1 MNPENPSSDQKPD
14 SSGASKTRLELLD
27 ENRLL
32 QEKLLQMEADSRSEK
47 ERNRTLARAI
57 NIGYWE
63 WDEETKRSAYFSE
76 EMAGILGMSLES
88 LYETYL
94 SEEDFYHSVH
104 PEDLDHYISNLS
116 TVLDLDYPRDVAHTF
131 DYRIVRPDGE
141 VRYVR
146 ELEYGTQEKDGVV
159 TRSFGAIQDITVHHE
174 SMRAARESEQRYGSL
189 FSKLP
194 LGVMEQDWSV
204 IKKGVDKLRSE
215 GVENLKAYLINN
227 PVVLRELVATVS
239 IKSVNEAL
247 LKIYG
252 AESAEEYIAE
262 EENSGDWLDEEWAD
276 LYASEI
282 AGLAG
287 PERINYA
294 ELTETRMDDSVFQ
307 TRLITSIV
315 RGDEDSWNRVITI
328 VEDVTERKQQ
338 EIALSKS
345 KQRYGS
351 LFSQMPL
358 GVLEQ
363 DYSSLKQGIDKL
375 RSQGVEN
382 IREYLEANGGFLQE
396 LVIGANVTAANEKL
410 LKLYGV
416 ETLQEFREDDR
427 NVESWWSDEWVK
439 FYASE
444 IEGLLSPD
452 NLNIAELKEERA
464 DGSLFEVRMT
474 TKAVRGCEDSWE
486 RIITLHEDITEQKLN
501 EIALIEAKE
510 AAEQASKAKS
520 EFLATMSHEIRTP
533 MNGVL
538 GMTEL
543 LIDTGL
549 DMRAQRLAITAHR
562 SAESLLEIINDILDF
577 SKIEADK
584 MELSEE
590 DFDLREVL
598 EDVLEMIAGQAH
610 RKGLE
615 CIGNLP
621 PELPRQVRGDAMR
634 LRQVMVNL
642 LGNAVKFTER
652 GEIRLS
658 ATVERRNVDSF
669 QMVFEISDTGPGIP
683 LENQDSIFNAF
694 DQVDSSA
701 SRRFGGTGLGLAIT
715 GRLVDLMAGRIELES
730 TPGNGTLFRLNIP
743 LDVAN
748 NDITQPKPPEALVGL
763 RILVVDDHPTNRE
776 ILHNQVISWGM
787 RNDNVDSA
795 VKAIE
800 YIRVAQAEN
809 DPYQIVLLDWHM
821 PDMDGLELARNL
833 TTDPSI
839 RTPQLV
845 LLSSTGFDSRSTI
858 AKKASIA
865 AHLQK
870 PVRQQL
876 LLDCLCE
883 VLGMKKSGNKT
894 TIAED
899 RQFEGEVLLAEDNEV
914 NQEVAIGMLMLL
926 GCNADLAEN
935 GSAAV
940 IAAKGKRYDL
950 ILMDCHMP
958 EMNGFEAS
966 RKLREHEEQRGLPR
980 TPIVALTADV
990 KKGIEDEC
998 AEAGMDGYLSKPFSK
1013 TKLEALLG
1021 QWLTSDK
1028 SVAESS
1034 TELSVAVISPAEKI
1048 IDIDVLNQLKS
1059 LSETT
1064 GRDILGKS
1072 ARFFL
1077 RQTPDDV
1084 ASLLQAAA
1092 QADLETVRNIAHSLK
1107 SSSANLG
1114 AMGFSRLCNQIEDS
1128 AREGR
1133 IETALAQLPEVEAML
1148 PQLLYELRQQAGI
1161 DGSVELDEMEPD
1173 QSPAKTSAPSILV
1186 VDDDNGFRLTT
1197 SEALKGTGFN
1207 VIEASSG
1214 EAALSILEETVPDLV
1229 LLDAI
1234 MPSIDGFEVCTQ
1246 IRKRRET
1253 RSIPVMILT
1262 GLGDMESVN
1271 KAFESGAT
1279 DFIVKPVNYSVLSS
1293 RIRFQLRVA
1302 ENLKELNISKE
1313 WLASAQRIAGV
1324 GYWQWDSVN
1333 DRITVSEQLVEMLS
1347 LENASAFKNL
1357 NDFLNFVHPQDQ
1369 EFIRSKILSVS
1380 LDGATSSDDYRLVT
1394 LQSETIVVHQELAQP
1409 SNSSDIVLGTVQ
1421 DVTLQRESERK
1432 IRQLAYSDELTG
1444 LASRVYFHTHL
1455 EDVIKASHRRSERF
1469 ALLFLD
1475 LDGFK
1480 DVNDSLGHDVGDML
1494 LKIVAKRLQDLI
1506 RDTDFVARLSGDEF
1520 CILVDNIDDQYGAA
1534 YVAERCLE
1542 EMNEP
1547 INLGGQNIRTRC
1559 SIGIAYYPKDGE
1571 DSQSLLKAAD
1581 SAMYAAKEAGKHRY
1595 VYYQPEFT
1603 EKAEERL
1610 RIEQEL
1616 RLTIDNDELELH
1628 YQPQIDL
1635 KTGRMTG
1642 VEALVRWNH
1651 PTRGMVAPLE
1661 FIDIAERIGFTKPL
1675 GEWVLK
1681 TACQQ
1686 AMAWRDMGLPELQL
1700 AVNISASHFQDADFI
1715 SMVEKTLEDSGFPAS
1730 LLELEVTESVT
1741 QPTSR
1746 NISIFTRL
1754 RKMGIRIAIDDFGT
1768 GYSSLASLKLLPID
1782 CLKIDRLFIKDML
1795 QNPESSILLGT
1806 IIGAAHALGHAVV
1819 AEGVEEDDQVK
1830 VLTAIGSDFIQGF
1843 YFSKPVAARAIPDLA
1858 KTDFIT
1864 GGSQSEMMLP
1874 LQQKKAL

>member
-1 MNPENPSSDQKPD
+1 LIPENPDHSKNPD
-14 SSGASKTRLELLD
+14 SSDAPKSKQALLD
-27 ENRLL
+27 EIRLL
-32 QEKLLQMEADSRSEK
+32 RKNLAEVEAENLFTK
-47 ERNRTLARAI
+47 ERNKTLSRAI
-57 NIGYWE
+57 NIGHWE
-63 WDEETKRSAYFSE
+63 WDETTKRAAYFSE
-76 EMAGILGMSLES
+76 EMAAILGVSLES
-88 LYETYL
+88 LYETYQC
-94 SEEDFYHSVH
+94 EDDFYAIVH
-104 PEDLDHYISNLS
+104 PDDLEHYKSNLS
-116 TVLDLDYPRDVAHTF
+116 VVLDPDHPRGLAHTF
-131 DYRIVRPDGE
+131 DYRIVRSDGE

-146 ELEYGTQEKDGVV
+146 ELEYGTQKENGVV
-159 TRSFGAIQDITVHHE
+159 TRSFGAIQDITDHRE
-174 SMRAARESEQRYGSL
+174 SIRSARESEQRYSSL

-194 LGVMEQDWSV
+194 LGAMEQDWSL
-204 IKKGVDKLRSE
+204 IKQVVDKLRSE
-215 GVENLKAYLINN
+215 GIEDLKAHFDKN
-227 PVVLRELVATVS
+227 PDLVRELVSTIS
-239 IKSVNEAL
+239 IKSVNGAL

-252 AESAEEYIAE
+252 AESAEEFIEE
-262 EENSGDWLDEEWAD
+262 EENSDEWLDDEWVN
-276 LYASEI
+276 LYVTEI
-282 AGLAG
+282 AALAG
-287 PERINYA
+287 PDGINYA
-294 ELTETRMDDSVFQ
+294 ELTETRMDDSLFV
-307 TRLITSIV
+307 TRLITSV
-315 RGDEDSWNRVITI
+315 VKDDEDSWKRILTI
-328 VEDVTERKQQ
+328 VEDVTERKQN
-338 EIALSKS
+338 EIALTQS

-363 DYSSLKQGIDKL
+363 DYSSLKQGIDEL

-382 IREYLEANGGFLQE
+382 IREYLEANGDFLQE
-396 LVIGANVTAANEKL
+396 LVTGTTVTAANEKL
-410 LKLYGV
+410 LELYGV
-416 ETLQEFREDDR
+416 ETLQKFREDDR
-427 NVESWWSDEWVK
+427 NVESWWSDKWVK

-444 IEGLLSPD
+444 VEDLLSPA
-452 NLNIAELKEERA
+452 NLNVAEIEDERA
-464 DGSLFEVRMT
+464 DGTVFATLFT
-474 TKAVRGCEDSWE
+474 TKAVRGSEDSWE
-486 RIITLHEDITEQKLN
+486 RIISLQEDITERKQN

-510 AAEQASKAKS
+510 AAEEASKAKS

-584 MELSEE
+584 MELTEE

-621 PELPRQVRGDAMR
+621 PELPRQVRGDAVR

-652 GEIRLS
+652 GEVRLTAS
-658 ATVERRNVDSF
+658 VEQRNVDTY
-669 QMVFEISDTGPGIP
+669 QMVFEVSDTGTGIP
-683 LENQDSIFNAF
+683 LEKQDTIFDAF
-694 DQVDSSA
+694 DQVDSST

-715 GRLVDLMAGRIELES
+715 CRLVDLMAGQIELES

-743 LDVAN
+743 LAAASE
-748 NDITQPKPPEALVGL
+748 DITQPQPPEALVGL
-763 RILVVDDHPTNRE
+763 RVLVVDDHETNRE

-800 YIRVAQAEN
+800 HIRLAQAKN

-821 PDMDGLELARNL
+821 PDMDGLELARTL

-839 RTPQLV
+839 RTPRLV
-845 LLSSTGFDSRSTI
+845 LLSSTGFDSSSTI
-858 AKKASIA
+858 AKKASISL
-865 AHLQK
+865 HLQK

-883 VLGMKKSGNKT
+883 VIGMKKSGNQAAT
-894 TIAED
+894 TED
-899 RQFEGEVLLAEDNEV
+899 RQFEGEVLLAEDNQV
-914 NQEVAIGMLMLL
+914 NQEVAIGMLMAL

-966 RKLREHEEQRGLPR
+966 RKLREHENKQGLSR

-990 KKGIEDEC
+990 KKGIEAEC
-998 AEAGMDGYLSKPFSK
+998 TEAGMDGYLSKPFSK
-1013 TKLEALLG
+1013 IKLEELLD
-1021 QWLTSDK
+1021 QWLTSGK
-1028 SVAESS
+1028 SIAESNTEQSTATIDS
-1034 TELSVAVISPAEKI
+1034 TEKVI
-1048 IDIDVLNQLKS
+1048 DTDVLQELKS

-1072 ARFFL
+1072 VRFFL
-1077 RQTPDDV
+1077 RQTPEDV
-1084 ASLLQAAA
+1084 AALRLAVS
-1092 QADLETVRNIAHSLK
+1092 QADLETLGTLAHSLK

-1114 AMGFSRLCNQIEDS
+1114 AMSFSKYCNQIEDL
-1128 AREGR
+1128 AREGNT
-1133 IETALAQLPEVEAML
+1133 EKASAQLQAVEALL
-1148 PQLLYELRQQAGI
+1148 PRLLYELRQQVGI
-1161 DGSVELDEMEPD
+1161 DESVEFNEMEQTQP
-1173 QSPAKTSAPSILV
+1173 SRESSAPAILV

-1197 SEALKGTGFN
+1197 SEALKGNGFN

-1214 EAALSILEETVPDLV
+1214 EAALSILEESLPDLV

-1253 RSIPVMILT
+1253 RAVPVMILT

-1279 DFIVKPVNYSVLSS
+1279 DFIVKPVNYAVLSS

-1302 ENLKELNISKE
+1302 ENLKELNISQE

-1324 GYWQWDSVN
+1324 GYWQWNAVSDE
-1333 DRITVSEQLVEMLS
+1333 ITVSEQLAEMLS
-1347 LENASAFKNL
+1347 LENASGFKNL

-1369 EFIRSKILSVS
+1369 EFVRNRILSAS

-1394 LQSETIVVHQELAQP
+1394 LQSETLVVHQELAQP
-1409 SNSSDIVLGTVQ
+1409 SNSSEIVLGTVQ
-1421 DVTLQRESERK
+1421 DITLQRESERK

-1444 LASRVYFHTHL
+1444 LASRVYFHKHL

-1494 LKIVAKRLQDLI
+1494 LKIVAKRLQDLV

-1520 CILVDNIDDQYGAA
+1520 CILVDNISDQYGAA

-1542 EMNEP
+1542 ELNEP
-1547 INLGGQNIRTRC
+1547 IDLGRQNIRTRC
-1559 SIGIAYYPKDGE
+1559 SIGIAYYPDDGE
-1571 DSQSLLKAAD
+1571 
-1581 SAMYAAKEAGKHRY
+1581 ET
-1595 VYYQPEFT
+1595 V
-1603 EKAEERL
+1603 
-1610 RIEQEL
+1610 
-1616 RLTIDNDELELH
+1616 
-1628 YQPQIDL
+1628 
-1635 KTGRMTG
+1635 
-1642 VEALVRWNH
+1642 
-1651 PTRGMVAPLE
+1651 
-1661 FIDIAERIGFTKPL
+1661 
-1675 GEWVLK
+1675 
-1681 TACQQ
+1681 
-1686 AMAWRDMGLPELQL
+1686 
-1700 AVNISASHFQDADFI
+1700 
-1715 SMVEKTLEDSGFPAS
+1715 
-1730 LLELEVTESVT
+1730 
-1741 QPTSR
+1741 
-1746 NISIFTRL
+1746 
-1754 RKMGIRIAIDDFGT
+1754 
-1768 GYSSLASLKLLPID
+1768 
-1782 CLKIDRLFIKDML
+1782 KI
-1795 QNPESSILLGT
+1795 QN
-1806 IIGAAHALGHAVV
+1806 
-1819 AEGVEEDDQVK
+1819 
-1830 VLTAIGSDFIQGF
+1830 
-1843 YFSKPVAARAIPDLA
+1843 RC
-1858 KTDFIT
+1858 
-1864 GGSQSEMMLP
+1864 
-1874 LQQKKAL
+1874 

>member
-1 MNPENPSSDQKPD
+1 MSSEKSNSGQNPASSD
-14 SSGASKTRLELLD
+14 SSKTRLELLD

-32 QEKLLQMEADSRSEK
+32 RK
-47 ERNRTLARAI
+47 NLAREEAEHQSTKELHQILSRTI
-57 NIGYWE
+57 NVGYWE
-63 WDEETKRSAYFSE
+63 WDETTKRSGYFSE
-76 EMAGILGMSLES
+76 EMAAILGVSLES
-88 LYETYL
+88 LYETYHC
-94 SEEDFYHSVH
+94 EEDYYSFVH
-104 PEDLDHYISNLS
+104 PDDLEHLIANLNVVQNSDHPQGL
-116 TVLDLDYPRDVAHTF
+116 AHTF

-141 VRYVR
+141 VRYLR
-146 ELEYGTQEKDGVV
+146 ELEYGTREEEGVI
-159 TRSFGAIQDITVHHE
+159 TRTFGAIQDITGHHE
-174 SMRAARESEQRYGSL
+174 SIQAARESEQRYSSL

-194 LGVMEQDWSV
+194 LGAMEQDWSL
-204 IKKGVDKLRSE
+204 IKQSLGKLRSE
-215 GVENLKAYLINN
+215 GVENLKAHFNKN
-227 PVVLRELVATVS
+227 PDLVRELVSTIS

-252 AESAEEYIAE
+252 AESAEEYIE
-262 EENSGDWLDEEWAD
+262 EEESSDEWLDDEWVD
-276 LYASEI
+276 LYATEI
-282 AGLAG
+282 AALAG
-287 PERINYA
+287 PDRINFS
-294 ELTETRMDDSVFQ
+294 ELIETRMDDSQFV
-307 TRLITSIV
+307 TRLITSV
-315 RGDEDSWNRVITI
+315 VKGDEDSWKRILTI
-328 VEDVTERKQQ
+328 VEDVTERKQN
-338 EIALSKS
+338 EIALTKS
-345 KQRYGS
+345 EQRYGS

-363 DYSSLKQGIDKL
+363 DYSSLKQGVDKL

-382 IREYLEANGGFLQE
+382 IREYLEANGDFLQE
-396 LVIGANVTAANEKL
+396 LVIGAKVTAANEKL
-410 LKLYGV
+410 LELYGV

-427 NVESWWSDEWVK
+427 NVESWWSDKWVK

-452 NLNIAELKEERA
+452 NLNIAEIKEKRP
-464 DGSLFEVRMT
+464 DSSLFEVRMT
-474 TKAVRGCEDSWE
+474 TKVVRGCEDSWE
-486 RIITLHEDITEQKLN
+486 RVITLHDDITEQKLN

-510 AAEQASKAKS
+510 TAEQASKAKS

-543 LIDTGL
+543 LMDTDL

-584 MELSEE
+584 MEITEE

-621 PELPRQVRGDAMR
+621 PELPRQVRGDAVR

-642 LGNAVKFTER
+642 LGNAVKFTEH
-652 GEIRLS
+652 GGVRLS
-658 ATVERRNVDSF
+658 ARVDERNVDTF
-669 QMVFEISDTGPGIP
+669 RIVFEVSDTGPGIP
-683 LENQDSIFNAF
+683 LEKQDTIFDAF
-694 DQVDSSA
+694 DQVDSST

-715 GRLVDLMAGRIELES
+715 CRLVDLMAGQIELES
-730 TPGNGTLFRLNIP
+730 TPGNGTIMRLNIP
-743 LDVAN
+743 LAVAN
-748 NDITQPKPPEALVGL
+748 EDITQPRPPEALVGL
-763 RILVVDDHPTNRE
+763 RILIVDDHASNRE

-800 YIRVAQAEN
+800 HIRLAQAEN

-821 PDMDGLELARNL
+821 PDMDGLELARTL

-839 RTPQLV
+839 RTPRLV
-845 LLSSTGFDSRSTI
+845 LLSSTGFDSSSTI
-858 AKKASIA
+858 AKKASIS

-883 VLGMKKSGNKT
+883 VIGMKKPGHKAASAKVQ
-894 TIAED
+894 
-899 RQFEGEVLLAEDNEV
+899 QFKGEVLLAEDNEV
-914 NQEVAIGMLMLL
+914 NQEVAIGMLMAL

-966 RKLREHEEQRGLPR
+966 RKLRELESKQGLSR
-980 TPIVALTADV
+980 TPIVALTADI
-990 KKGIEDEC
+990 KKGIEAEC
-998 AEAGMDGYLSKPFSK
+998 VEAGMDGYLSKPFSK
-1013 TKLEALLG
+1013 IKLEELLD
-1021 QWLTSDK
+1021 QWLTSGK
-1028 SVAESS
+1028 SVAESK
-1034 TELSVAVISPAEKI
+1034 TELSTVAIDPAEKI
-1048 IDIDVLNQLKS
+1048 IDTDVLQELKS

-1077 RQTPDDV
+1077 RQTPEDI
-1084 ASLLQAAA
+1084 AAMRQAAD
-1092 QADLETVRNIAHSLK
+1092 QADLETLRTLAHSLK

-1114 AMGFSRLCNQIEDS
+1114 AIGFSKLCSLLEDS
-1128 AREGR
+1128 ARDGN
-1133 IETALAQLPEVEAML
+1133 IENASSQLPALEALL
-1148 PQLLYELRQQAGI
+1148 PRLLYELRQQVGI
-1161 DGSVELDEMEPD
+1161 DESIEFDETEQAQPCSGSSMPV
-1173 QSPAKTSAPSILV
+1173 ILI

-1214 EAALSILEETVPDLV
+1214 EAAMSILEETLPDLV

-1234 MPSIDGFEVCTQ
+1234 MPTIDGFEVCMQ
-1246 IRKRRET
+1246 IRKSRET

-1262 GLGDMESVN
+1262 GLGDMDSVN

-1279 DFIVKPVNYSVLSS
+1279 DFIVKPINYAVLSS
-1293 RIRFQLRVA
+1293 RIQFQLRVA
-1302 ENLKELNISKE
+1302 DNLRELNISQE

-1324 GYWQWDSVN
+1324 GYWQWDSTA
-1333 DRITVSEQLVEMLS
+1333 DKFTVSEQLVEILS
-1347 LENASAFKNL
+1347 LENVSGFKNL
-1357 NDFLNFVHPQDQ
+1357 NDYLNFVHPQDQ
-1369 EFIRSKILSVS
+1369 EFVRSRINAVS
-1380 LDGATSSDDYRLVT
+1380 LDGVTSSDDYRMVT
-1394 LQSETIVVHQELAQP
+1394 FQSGAIVVHQELAQP
-1409 SNSSDIVLGTVQ
+1409 SNSSNIVLGTVQ
-1421 DVTLQRESERK
+1421 DITVQRESERK

-1444 LASRVYFHTHL
+1444 LASRVYFHKHI
-1455 EDVIKASHRRSERF
+1455 EDVIKAAHRRSERF
-1469 ALLFLD
+1469 ALLFFD

-1494 LKIVAKRLQDLI
+1494 LKVVAKRLQDLI
-1506 RDTDFVARLSGDEF
+1506 RDTDFVARLGGDEF

-1547 INLGGQNIRTRC
+1547 IKLGRQSIRPRC
-1559 SIGIAYYPKDGE
+1559 SIGIAYYPDDGE
-1571 DSQSLLKAAD
+1571 DSKSLLKAAD
-1581 SAMYAAKEAGKHRY
+1581 SAMYAAKENGKHRY
-1595 VYYQPEFT
+1595 EYYKPEFT
-1603 EKAEERL
+1603 EIAEERL

-1635 KTGRMTG
+1635 KTGRMAG

-1651 PTRGMVAPLE
+1651 PTRGMIAPLE
-1661 FIDIAERIGFTKPL
+1661 FIDIAERIGFIKPL
-1675 GEWVLK
+1675 GQWVLK

-1686 AMAWRDMGLPELQL
+1686 ARAWRDMGLPELQM

-1715 SMVEKTLEDSGFPAS
+1715 SMVEKTLADSGFPGTS
-1730 LLELEVTESVT
+1730 LELEVTESVT
-1741 QPTSR
+1741 QTDSR
-1746 NISIFTRL
+1746 NISIFTSL

-1768 GYSSLASLKLLPID
+1768 GYSSLATLRELPID

-1795 QNPESSILLGT
+1795 QNPESSVLLGT
-1806 IIGAAHALGHAVV
+1806 IIGAAHALGHTIV
-1819 AEGVEEDDQVK
+1819 AEGVEEKDQVK
-1830 VLTAIGSDFIQGF
+1830 VLTAIGSDFIQGY
-1843 YFSKPVAARAIPDLA
+1843 YFSKPVPAREIPDLA
-1858 KTDFIT
+1858 ITDFLT
-1864 GGSQSEMMLP
+1864 DTSHSEMVLP

>member
-1 MNPENPSSDQKPD
+1 MSPENPSSDQDPT
-14 SSGASKTRLELLD
+14 SGGASKTRLELLD

-32 QEKLLQMEADSRSEK
+32 REELARVKADSRSEK
-47 ERNRTLARAI
+47 ERNQTLSRAI

-63 WDEETKRSAYFSE
+63 WDEATKKAAYFSE
-76 EMAGILGMSLES
+76 EMAGILGVSQES
-88 LYETYL
+88 LYETYRR
-94 SEEDFYHSVH
+94 EEDFYANVH
-104 PEDLDHYISNLS
+104 PEDLDHYIGNLS
-116 TVLDLDYPRDVAHTF
+116 VVLDPDHPRGLAHTF

-146 ELEYGTQEKDGVV
+146 ELEYGTQEEEGVV
-159 TRSFGAIQDITVHHE
+159 TRSFGAIQDITDHHE

-194 LGVMEQDWSV
+194 IGVMEQDWSL
-204 IKKGVDKLRSE
+204 IKAGVDKIRAE
-215 GVENLKAYLINN
+215 GIEDLKAYLVEH
-227 PVVLRELVATVS
+227 PDVVRELVATISV
-239 IKSVNEAL
+239 KSVNEAL

-252 AESAEEYIAE
+252 AESAEAYIEE
-262 EENSGDWLDEEWAD
+262 EENSDEWLDDEWVE

-287 PERINYA
+287 PDRIHYA
-294 ELTETRMDDSVFQ
+294 ELTETRMDNSTFQ

-315 RGDEDSWNRVITI
+315 RGDENSWNRVITI
-328 VEDVTERKQQ
+328 VEDVTERK
-338 EIALSKS
+338 
-345 KQRYGS
+345 R
-351 LFSQMPL
+351 
-358 GVLEQ
+358 
-363 DYSSLKQGIDKL
+363 
-375 RSQGVEN
+375 
-382 IREYLEANGGFLQE
+382 
-396 LVIGANVTAANEKL
+396 
-410 LKLYGV
+410 
-416 ETLQEFREDDR
+416 
-427 NVESWWSDEWVK
+427 
-439 FYASE
+439 
-444 IEGLLSPD
+444 
-452 NLNIAELKEERA
+452 
-464 DGSLFEVRMT
+464 
-474 TKAVRGCEDSWE
+474 
-486 RIITLHEDITEQKLN
+486 N

-510 AAEQASKAKS
+510 AAELASKAKS
-520 EFLATMSHEIRTP
+520 DFLATMSHEIRTP

-543 LIDTGL
+543 LMDTDL

-584 MELSEE
+584 MELAEE

-610 RKGLE
+610 NKGLE

-621 PELPRQVRGDAMR
+621 PELPRQVRGDAVR

-642 LGNAVKFTER
+642 LGNAVKFTEH
-652 GEIRLS
+652 GEVSLS
-658 ATVERRNVDSF
+658 ASVERRNVDSF
-669 QMVFEISDTGPGIP
+669 QMIFEVSDTGPGIP
-683 LENQDSIFNAF
+683 LDNQDSIFDAF
-694 DQVDSSA
+694 DQVDSST

-715 GRLVDLMAGRIELES
+715 GRLVDLMAGQIELES
-730 TPGNGTLFRLNIP
+730 TSGSGTLFRLKLPLAVASDDIP
-743 LDVAN
+743 QA
-748 NDITQPKPPEALVGL
+748 PPPAALAGL
-763 RILVVDDHPTNRE
+763 RVLIVDDHPTNRE

-787 RNDNVDSA
+787 RNDNVDSGI
-795 VKAIE
+795 KAIE
-800 YIRVAQAEN
+800 TIRLAQAEN

-821 PDMDGLELARNL
+821 PDMDGLELARTL

-845 LLSSTGFDSRSTI
+845 LLSSTGFDSSSTI
-858 AKKASIA
+858 AKKASISL
-865 AHLQK
+865 HLQK

-883 VLGMKKSGNKT
+883 VIGMKQSGKKAAT
-894 TIAED
+894 RQD
-899 RQFEGEVLLAEDNEV
+899 RLFAGEVLLAEDNEV
-914 NQEVAIGMLMLL
+914 NQEVAIGMLMAL

-935 GSAAV
+935 GHAAV

-966 RKLREHEEQRGLPR
+966 RKLRAHENQQGLSR
-980 TPIVALTADV
+980 TPIVALTADI
-990 KKGIEDEC
+990 KKGIEAEC
-998 AEAGMDGYLSKPFSK
+998 VEAGMDGYLSKPFSK
-1013 TKLEALLG
+1013 DKLEELLG
-1021 QWLTSDK
+1021 QWLTSGEPETEA
-1028 SVAESS
+1028 SA
-1034 TELSVAVISPAEKI
+1034 ELSAAVTAPAEKI
-1048 IDIDVLNQLKS
+1048 IDVDILQELKS

-1072 ARFFL
+1072 VKYFL
-1077 RQTPDDV
+1077 RQTPEDV
-1084 ASLLQAAA
+1084 AALRQAVV
-1092 QADLETVRNIAHSLK
+1092 QTDLETLGNIAHSLK

-1114 AMGFSRLCNQIEDS
+1114 ALGFSRLCNQIEGS
-1128 AREGR
+1128 AREER
-1133 IETALAQLPEVEAML
+1133 IEIASARLLEVEAML
-1148 PQLLYELRQQAGI
+1148 PRLLYELRQQAGI
-1161 DGSVELDEMEPD
+1161 DGSVEPDESEQAQP
-1173 QSPAKTSAPSILV
+1173 PGNTSAPAILV

-1197 SEALKGTGFN
+1197 CEALKGNGFN

-1214 EAALSILEETVPDLV
+1214 EAAMSILEETLPDLV

-1234 MPSIDGFEVCTQ
+1234 MPSIDGFEVCRQ

-1253 RSIPVMILT
+1253 RAIPVMILT
-1262 GLGDMESVN
+1262 GLGDMDSVN

-1279 DFIVKPVNYSVLSS
+1279 DFIVKPVNYAVLSS

-1302 ENLKELNISKE
+1302 DNLRDLNISQE

-1324 GYWQWDSVN
+1324 GYWQWDSAS
-1333 DRITVSEQLVEMLS
+1333 DTITVSEQLAAMLS
-1347 LENASAFKNL
+1347 LGNASGFENL
-1357 NDFLNFVHPQDQ
+1357 NEFLKLVHPQDQ
-1369 EFIRSKILSVS
+1369 EFVRSRILSVS
-1380 LDGATSSDDYRLVT
+1380 LDGATSSDDYRMVT
-1394 LQSETIVVHQELAQP
+1394 LESETIMVHQELARP

-1421 DVTLQRESERK
+1421 DVTAQRESERK

-1444 LASRVYFHTHL
+1444 LASRVYFHKHL

-1520 CILVDNIDDQYGAA
+1520 CILVDNISDQYGAA

-1547 INLGGQNIRTRC
+1547 ISFGRQNIRPRC
-1559 SIGIAYYPKDGE
+1559 SIGIAYYPADGE
-1571 DSQSLLKAAD
+1571 DAKSLLKAAD
-1581 SAMYAAKEAGKHRY
+1581 SAMYAAKESGKHRY

-1603 EKAEERL
+1603 EQAEERL

-1616 RLTIDNDELELH
+1616 RLTIDNEELELH

-1651 PTRGMVAPLE
+1651 PTRGMIAPLE
-1661 FIDIAERIGFTKPL
+1661 FIDIAERIGFINPL
-1675 GEWVLK
+1675 GQWVLQ
-1681 TACQQ
+1681 TACRQ
-1686 AMAWRDMGLPELQL
+1686 AMVWRDMELPELQV
-1700 AVNISASHFQDADFI
+1700 AVNISPSHFQDADFI
-1715 SMVEKTLEDSGFPAS
+1715 SMVEKTLEDTGFPGTS
-1730 LLELEVTESVT
+1730 LELEVTESVT
-1741 QPTSR
+1741 HPGSR

-1754 RKMGIRIAIDDFGT
+1754 QKMGIKIAVDDFGT
-1768 GYSSLASLKLLPID
+1768 GYSSLASLKELPID

-1795 QNPESSILLGT
+1795 QNPESSVLLGT
-1806 IIGAAHALGHAVV
+1806 IIGAAHALGHTIV
-1819 AEGVEEDDQVK
+1819 AEGVEEEDQVK
-1830 VLTAIGSDFIQGF
+1830 VLTAIGSDFIQGY
-1843 YFSKPVAARAIPDLA
+1843 YFSKPVAAREIPDLA
-1858 KTDFIT
+1858 RTNFLT
-1864 GGSQSEMMLP
+1864 ETSHPELMLP